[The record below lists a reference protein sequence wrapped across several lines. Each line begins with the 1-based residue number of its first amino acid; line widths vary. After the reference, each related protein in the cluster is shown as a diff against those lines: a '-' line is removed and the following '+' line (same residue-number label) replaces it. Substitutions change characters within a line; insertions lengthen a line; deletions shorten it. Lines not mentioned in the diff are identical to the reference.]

1 MQVVVSSKKLNS
13 NDDIHSTTRLISTSP
28 KPYSALT
35 RPPRAIH
42 HLVSSRTLP
51 EWQQYYTKH
60 LANC

>member
-42 HLVSSRTLP
+42 TFAP
-51 EWQQYYTKH
+51 PGF
-60 LANC
+60 